1 MQHNL
6 VLTDIMGYGNGTMR
20 EKFIR
25 SCTLPDQAFTF
36 EWFYYNWMRHD
47 LKKFDRKFACLDMAN
62 NNVSVEFQQELLR
75 RVDVLAN
82 ENFFIILSNLW
93 ETDDSSPWLVKHRE
107 ILKKYASRLIVLNGG
122 DCFFW
127 HMMHEM
133 YHNKQMNFDHSTKK
147 YNFLFLNKT
156 SRPHRKKFYDLI
168 KKSDVLDSC
177 IHSFLDEPHNKK
189 LPEEYELPWVD
200 RANYPR
206 VGYDQQIF
214 EKPYNDSGISIV
226 SESMVE
232 GKEIFLTEKI
242 WKPIIAGQPFVVHGQ
257 PLYLQHLRS
266 LGFQTFNNF
275 WDESYDCELDFEKR
289 TNKLFVLLKT
299 LSSTDWNKLYADSA
313 TQRLHN
319 INNFFNKERL
329 IGSVNEK
336 ILGLLKFADRG

>member
-1 MQHNL
+1 MQNNL
-6 VLTDIMGYGNGTMR
+6 VLTDIMGYANGTMR
-20 EKFIR
+20 EKFMGC
-25 SCTLPDQAFTF
+25 CTLPDQIFTF
-36 EWFYYNWMRHD
+36 EWFYYNWIRYD
-47 LKKFDRKFACLDMAN
+47 LKKYKRKFACLDMAN
-62 NNVSVEFQQELLR
+62 NNISSEFQQELLR

-93 ETDDSSPWLVKHRE
+93 ETDDSNPWLATHQE
-107 ILKKYASRLIVLNGG
+107 ILKKYASRLVVLNGG

-133 YHNKQMNFDHSTKK
+133 YDSKQINFDHATKK
-147 YNFLFLNKT
+147 YDFLFLNKT
-156 SRPHRKKFYDLI
+156 SRPHRKKLYDLM
-168 KKSDVLDSC
+168 KEGDMLDGC
-177 IHSFLDEPHNKK
+177 IHSFLDEPYNKK

-214 EKPYNDSGISIV
+214 QKPYNESGISIV
-226 SESMVE
+226 SESMVQ

-242 WKPIIAGQPFVVHGQ
+242 WKPIIAGHPFVVHGQ

-275 WDESYDCELDFEKR
+275 WDESYDYELDFEKR
-289 TNKLFVLLKT
+289 TNKLFGLLKS
-299 LSSTDWNKLYADSA
+299 LRSTDWTQLYADSA
-313 TQRLHN
+313 SQRLHN

-329 IGSVNEK
+329 IGSVNKK